1 MNLLDEIIILALTAV
16 FIYLMEDISKAT
28 IVDLIMYK
36 IMAQLFYKLILIRII
51 SNFIPKDLNI
61 GTIKKMV
68 EYWPKKIKT
77 LL

>member
-1 MNLLDEIIILALTAV
+1 MNLIHEIVILALTAI
-16 FIYLMEDISKAT
+16 FIYLMEDISKST

-36 IMAQLFYKLILIRII
+36 IMAELFYHLILSRII
-51 SNFIPKDLNI
+51 SNFIPKDLDM

-77 LL
+77 ML